1 MKPKAEP
8 VAELSVADEIKKAIM
23 RRRKFMDGT
32 GDKKSSESVLKMPQ
46 EAIVEEPK
54 LPKLPEMEGRI
65 SMMIPPPP
73 IHDANDDDSE
83 NSDWGD

>member
-1 MKPKAEP
+1 
-8 VAELSVADEIKKAIM
+8 LSVADEIKKAIM
-23 RRRKFMDGT
+23 KRRKFMDGT
-32 GDKKSSESVLKMPQ
+32 GDKKSSDNSSVLKMPT
-46 EAIVEEPK
+46 EAVVEEPK

-73 IHDANDDDSE
+73 IDDANDDDSE

>member
-1 MKPKAEP
+1 
-8 VAELSVADEIKKAIM
+8 VAELSIADEIKKAIM
-23 RRRKFMDGT
+23 GRRKFMDGT
-32 GDKKSSESVLKMPQ
+32 GDKKSTENALKKPP
-46 EAIVEEPK
+46 ETVVEEPK

-73 IHDANDDDSE
+73 IIDGNDDDSE